1 MLRKL
6 GRTIGDLVWGAA
18 GVVFLLIVAVFILG
32 FLRSRFSGTVVGR
45 AAAKVEG
52 LAGLQG

>member
-1 MLRKL
+1 MRRL
-6 GRTIGDLVWGAA
+6 GRLVGDLVWGAA

-32 FLRSRFSGTVVGR
+32 FVRSRFSGTIVGR

-52 LAGLQG
+52 LAGLNG